1 MSKLDTSKVHY
12 PPKSM
17 ASVLLG
23 DKHLHW
29 APKQSQ
35 STFRWLGS
43 LETISWDIAGIQTKL
58 NTIEK
63 PCYIVRQNGY
73 IGVTHEGTIQETDS
87 HQAIEILTAIS
98 PIYTHQLGDSQF
110 CSAHGIKHAY
120 MAGAMANGIASEEL
134 VIALG
139 KTGILG
145 SFGAGGLAL
154 DRIESAI
161 HRIQQALPSG
171 PYAFNL
177 IHSPSEA
184 AIERR
189 SVELYIKHGIKTI
202 EASAFLG
209 LTSSVVHYRVS
220 GLQLS
225 SAGHIEINHKIIAKV
240 SRAEVA
246 TKFMSPAPT
255 KILQQLL
262 EQGLISEQQ
271 AKLAET
277 VPMADD
283 ITVEGDSGG
292 HTDNRPIVALL
303 PTILQLRHEIQKK
316 YRYETPIRVGAAG
329 GIGTPH
335 SVLAAFMMG
344 AAYVVTGSV
353 NQACVE
359 AGTSAQV
366 KQLLAQASITDMA
379 MAPAADMF
387 EMGVRLQVLKRG
399 SFFPMRAQKL
409 FDYYQKYQAIE
420 EIPLKERQQLEQ
432 QIFRKDLDTVWQETV
447 AYFQQRDPDQIA
459 RSINH
464 PKRKMALIFRS
475 YLGQASRWAITGD
488 ESRKADYQ
496 VWCGPTMGAF
506 NAWVKGSYLEQ
517 PENRRVVNVATHLMQ
532 GAAILYRLQMLKFQ
546 GLELAPHYFQYL
558 PEPF

>member
-1 MSKLDTSKVHY
+1 
-12 PPKSM
+12 
-17 ASVLLG
+17 
-23 DKHLHW
+23 
-29 APKQSQ
+29 
-35 STFRWLGS
+35 
-43 LETISWDIAGIQTKL
+43 
-58 NTIEK
+58 
-63 PCYIVRQNGY
+63 
-73 IGVTHEGTIQETDS
+73 
-87 HQAIEILTAIS
+87 
-98 PIYTHQLGDSQF
+98 
-110 CSAHGIKHAY
+110 
-120 MAGAMANGIASEEL
+120 

-154 DRIESAI
+154 ARIESAI

-225 SAGHIEINHKIIAKV
+225 SAGQIKINHKIIAKV

-255 KILQQLL
+255 KILQELL

-303 PTILQLRHEIQKK
+303 PTILQLRHEIQEK

-387 EMGVRLQVLKRG
+387 EMGVKLQVLKRG

-420 EIPLKERQQLEQ
+420 EIPSKERQQLEQ

-496 VWCGPTMGAF
+496 IWCGPTMGAF
-506 NAWVKGSYLEQ
+506 NAWVEGSYLEQ

>member
-1 MSKLDTSKVHY
+1 
-12 PPKSM
+12 M
-17 ASVLLG
+17 ASVLLH
-23 DKHLHW
+23 DNHLHW
-29 APKQSQ
+29 AESLSQ
-35 STFRWLGS
+35 VPFKWLGS
-43 LETISWDIAGIQTKL
+43 LDTVSWDIAGIQTKL

-63 PCYIVRQNGY
+63 PCYIVRHNQN
-73 IGVTHEGTIQETDS
+73 IGVTHEGTIEETS
-87 HQAIEILTAIS
+87 AHQGIEVLTAVS
-98 PIYTHQLGDSQF
+98 PILTHQLGDTKF
-110 CSAHGIKHAY
+110 CSSHGVKHAY
-120 MAGAMANGIASEEL
+120 MAGAMANGIASEDM

-139 KTGILG
+139 KAGILG
-145 SFGAGGLAL
+145 SFGAGGLVP
-154 DRIESAI
+154 DRIETAI

-184 AIERR
+184 TIERR
-189 SVELYIKHGIKTI
+189 SVELYIHHGIKTI

-209 LTSSVVHYRVS
+209 LTPSVVYYRVS

-225 SAGHIEINHKIIAKV
+225 SSGKVVVNHKIIAKV

-246 TKFMSPAPT
+246 TKFMSPAPPE
-255 KILQQLL
+255 ILQQLCA
-262 EQGLISEQQ
+262 QGLISEQQ
-271 AKLAET
+271 AKLASN

-303 PTILQLRHEIQKK
+303 PTILRLRDEIQEQ

-335 SVLAAFMMG
+335 SALAAFMMG

-366 KQLLAQASITDMA
+366 KKLLAQASITDVA

-387 EMGVRLQVLKRG
+387 EMGVKLQVLKRG

-409 FDYYQKYQAIE
+409 FDYYQKYQSIE
-420 EIPLKERQQLEQ
+420 EIPQKEREQLEQ
-432 QIFRKDLDTVWQETV
+432 QIFKKDLDTVWQETV
-447 AYFQQRDPDQIA
+447 AYFQQRDPDQITRA
-459 RSINH
+459 LDHS
-464 PKRKMALIFRS
+464 KRKMALIFRS

-488 ESRKADYQ
+488 VAREADYQ
-496 VWCGPTMGAF
+496 IWCGPTMGAF
-506 NAWVKGSYLEQ
+506 NAWVQGTYLEQ
-517 PENRRVVNVATHLMQ
+517 PENRRVVDIAYHLVR
-532 GAAILYRLQMLKFQ
+532 GSAVLYRLQTLKLQ
-546 GLELAPHYFQYL
+546 GLDLAHHYCQYL

>member
-1 MSKLDTSKVHY
+1 M
-12 PPKSM
+12 
-17 ASVLLG
+17 
-23 DKHLHW
+23 
-29 APKQSQ
+29 
-35 STFRWLGS
+35 
-43 LETISWDIAGIQTKL
+43 ETVSWDIAGIQTKL
-58 NTIEK
+58 NTIKK
-63 PCYIVRQNGY
+63 PCYIVRQNGH

-87 HQAIEILTAIS
+87 HQAIEILTAVS

-110 CSAHGIKHAY
+110 CSAHGIKYAY

-139 KTGILG
+139 KAGILG
-145 SFGAGGLAL
+145 SFGAGGLGL
-154 DRIESAI
+154 DRIEAAI

-189 SVELYIKHGIKTI
+189 SVELYIKRGIKTI

-303 PTILQLRHEIQKK
+303 PTILQLRHEIQEK
-316 YRYETPIRVGAAG
+316 YRYQTPIRVGAAG

-387 EMGVRLQVLKRG
+387 EMGVKLQVLKRG

-420 EIPLKERQQLEQ
+420 EIPSKERQQLEQ

-459 RSINH
+459 RSIDH

-488 ESRKADYQ
+488 EFREADYQ
-496 VWCGPTMGAF
+496 IWCGPTMGAF
-506 NAWVKGSYLEQ
+506 NAWVEGTYLAQ
-517 PENRRVVNVATHLMQ
+517 PENRRVVDVATHLMQ
-532 GAAILYRLQMLKFQ
+532 GAAILYRLQTLKLQ

>member
-1 MSKLDTSKVHY
+1 
-12 PPKSM
+12 
-17 ASVLLG
+17 
-23 DKHLHW
+23 
-29 APKQSQ
+29 
-35 STFRWLGS
+35 
-43 LETISWDIAGIQTKL
+43 LETVSWDIAEIQTKL

-63 PCYIVRQNGY
+63 PCYIVRQNGH

-87 HQAIEILTAIS
+87 HQAIEILTAVS

-154 DRIESAI
+154 ARIESAI

-209 LTSSVVHYRVS
+209 LTSSIVHYRVS

-225 SAGHIEINHKIIAKV
+225 SAGHIKINHKIIAKV

-303 PTILQLRHEIQKK
+303 PTILQLRHEIQEK

-387 EMGVRLQVLKRG
+387 EMGVKLQVLKRG

-420 EIPLKERQQLEQ
+420 EIPSKERQQLEQ

-496 VWCGPTMGAF
+496 IWCGPTMGAF
-506 NAWVKGSYLEQ
+506 NAWVEGSYLEQ

-546 GLELAPHYFQYL
+546 GLELVPHYFQYL

>member
-12 PPKSM
+12 HPKSM
-17 ASVLLG
+17 TSVLLC

-29 APKQSQ
+29 ATKQSQ

-43 LETISWDIAGIQTKL
+43 LETVSWDIAGIQTKL
-58 NTIEK
+58 NTIKK

-87 HQAIEILTAIS
+87 HQTIEILTAVS
-98 PIYTHQLGDSQF
+98 PLYTHQLGDSQF
-110 CSAHGIKHAY
+110 CSAHGIKYAY

-145 SFGAGGLAL
+145 SFGAGGLVP
-154 DRIESAI
+154 DRIEAAI

-189 SVELYIKHGIKTI
+189 SVELYIKRGIKTI

-209 LTSSVVHYRVS
+209 LTPSVVLYRVS

-225 SAGHIEINHKIIAKV
+225 SAGQIEINHKIIAKV

-303 PTILQLRHEIQKK
+303 PTILQLRHQIQEK

-359 AGTSAQV
+359 AGTSVQV

-420 EIPLKERQQLEQ
+420 EIPSKERQQLEQ

-459 RSINH
+459 RSIDH

-488 ESRKADYQ
+488 VSREGDYQ
-496 VWCGPTMGAF
+496 IWCGPTMGAF
-506 NAWVKGSYLEQ
+506 NAWVEGTYLKQ
-517 PENRRVVNVATHLMQ
+517 PENRRVVDVATHLMQ
-532 GAAILYRLQMLKFQ
+532 GAAILYRLQMLKLQ

>member
-1 MSKLDTSKVHY
+1 MHY
-12 PPKSM
+12 HPKSM
-17 ASVLLG
+17 ASVLLC

-29 APKQSQ
+29 ATKQSQ

-43 LETISWDIAGIQTKL
+43 LETVSWDIAGIQTKL
-58 NTIEK
+58 NTIKK
-63 PCYIVRQNGY
+63 PCYVVRQNGH

-87 HQAIEILTAIS
+87 HQAIEILTAVS
-98 PIYTHQLGDSQF
+98 PIHTHQLGDSQF
-110 CSAHGIKHAY
+110 CSAHGIKYAY

-145 SFGAGGLAL
+145 SFGAGGLVP
-154 DRIESAI
+154 DRIEAAI

-303 PTILQLRHEIQKK
+303 PTILQLRHEVQEK

-359 AGTSAQV
+359 AGTSSQV
-366 KQLLAQASITDMA
+366 KQLLAQANITDMA

-409 FDYYQKYQAIE
+409 FDYYHKYQAIE
-420 EIPLKERQQLEQ
+420 EIPSKERQQLEQ

-459 RSINH
+459 RSIDH

-488 ESRKADYQ
+488 ESREADYQ
-496 VWCGPTMGAF
+496 IWCGPTMGAF
-506 NAWVKGSYLEQ
+506 NAWVKGTYLEQ
-517 PENRRVVNVATHLMQ
+517 PENRRVVDVATHLMQ
-532 GAAILYRLQMLKFQ
+532 GAAILYRLQMLKLQ